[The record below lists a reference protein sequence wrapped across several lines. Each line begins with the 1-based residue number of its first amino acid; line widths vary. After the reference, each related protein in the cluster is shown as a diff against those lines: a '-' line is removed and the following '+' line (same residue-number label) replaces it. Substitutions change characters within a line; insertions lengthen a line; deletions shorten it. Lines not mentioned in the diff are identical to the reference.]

1 MGRIEVL
8 PAEVANQI
16 AAGEVVERPAS
27 VVKELVEN
35 ALDAGASRIEVRTVA
50 GGTDLIEVG
59 DNGSGMG
66 REDALLA
73 SERHATSKV
82 RRLVDLTTIRSFG
95 FRGEAL
101 PSIASVSRFELV
113 TSEGGPADGVRVRIE
128 GGRALGAE
136 PAAHPRG
143 TTVRVGSLFFN
154 APGRRKFLRSPATEM
169 THVVDLLARLA
180 AAHPAIAFR
189 LVAGEREQ
197 FHWPAAD
204 DVAARVSQILGAPA
218 ASSLLSVDHREAGMR
233 VTGLVSMPQ
242 HHRASTRDELL
253 FVNGRPVRDR
263 RLLHAVHQAYA
274 TLLPR
279 GRFPMV
285 FLFLDVPVD
294 AVDVNVHPAKTEV
307 RFERPGAVHDLVLRG
322 VRRAHEVTRPYQ
334 EMAGVTAGQEPFREG
349 PGASGL
355 ASGSSSVRT
364 ALLAEPAPATYPSP
378 AQLPIGADL
387 GVLQPL
393 AQFRDTYIVAS
404 SAEGMVIVDQHAAHE
419 RVLYERHLADA
430 AGARVERQRL
440 LFPSVLELTPAQRS
454 ALAVAEPSLAEL
466 GFLVAPFGPGA
477 MRIEE
482 VPAAVPAGVAVPL
495 VLEILDET
503 SDRER
508 PQGAEALRHRI
519 AASTACHAA
528 VRANQALTLEPMR
541 RIVSDLMQTRSPMT
555 CPHGRP
561 TLLKL
566 PLDRLEREFRRR

>member
-1 MGRIEVL
+1 MNRIEVL

-50 GGTDLIEVG
+50 GGTDLVEVN

-66 REDALLA
+66 CQDALLA

-82 RRLVDLTTIRSFG
+82 RRLADLAAIRSFG

-113 TSEGGPADGVRVRIE
+113 TSEGGAADGVRVRIE
-128 GGRALGAE
+128 GGRSLGVE

-154 APGRRKFLRSPATEM
+154 APGRRKFLRSAATEM
-169 THVVDLLARLA
+169 THVVDLLARIA

-189 LVAGEREQ
+189 LVAGDREQ
-197 FHWPAAD
+197 FLWPAAD
-204 DVAARVSQILGAPA
+204 DVAARVSQILGESASA
-218 ASSLLSVDHREAGMR
+218 ALLPVEHREAGMH
-233 VTGLVSMPQ
+233 VTGLVSAPQ

-285 FLFLDVPVD
+285 FLFLEIPAD

-322 VRRAHEVTRPYQ
+322 VRRAHEAARPYQ
-334 EMAGVTAGQEPFREG
+334 QMAAVTPGGEEDREG
-349 PGASGL
+349 PISPGLGGAP
-355 ASGSSSVRT
+355 T
-364 ALLAEPAPATYPSP
+364 ARLAEPDAMPYRSP
-378 AQLPIGADL
+378 GQLPLSAGP
-387 GVLQPL
+387 GPLQPL

-430 AGARVERQRL
+430 AEARVERQRL
-440 LFPSVLELTPAQRS
+440 LFPSVLELTPAQRA
-454 ALAVAEPSLAEL
+454 ALAVAELSLAAL
-466 GFLVAPFGPGA
+466 GFVVAPFGPAA

-503 SDRER
+503 TDRER
-508 PQGAEALRHRI
+508 PQSMDALRHRI

-528 VRANQALTLEPMR
+528 VRANQPLTLEPMR
-541 RIVSDLMQTRSPMT
+541 RIVSDLMQTKSPMT

-566 PLDRLEREFRRR
+566 PMERLEREFRRR